1 MSVRTLIAGIVGGVV
16 LFIWG
21 SVAHVA
27 LPLGEVGFSS
37 SPNEDAVLEAMRAN
51 ITQPG
56 LYFLPWLGPEQ
67 RTDEAAMQAWA
78 EKAKRGPV
86 AFVVY
91 QTRGEGEISPAQL
104 GVEFGSNL
112 LIGLLA
118 AVVLANLT
126 GAFAVRVVMA
136 GLMGLM
142 SSLDVFVS
150 QWNWYKFPADYS
162 LAQAFVQVVGFVLM
176 GAAIAAI
183 SKQK

>member
-1 MSVRTLIAGIVGGVV
+1 MTARTLIAGIAGGVV

-27 LPLGEVGFSS
+27 LPLGELGFSPL
-37 SPNEDAVLEAMRAN
+37 PNEDALLEAMRAN

-67 RTDEAAMQAWA
+67 RADEAAMQAWA

-86 AFVVY
+86 AFIVY
-91 QTRGEGEISPAQL
+91 QTQGEGEISPAQL

-118 AVVLANLT
+118 AVMLARMSGGV
-126 GAFAVRVVMA
+126 GARALMA
-136 GLMGLM
+136 GLIGLM
-142 SSLDVFVS
+142 SSLDVLGSF
-150 QWNWYKFPADYS
+150 WTWYKFPTDYT
-162 LAQAFVQVVGFVLM
+162 LAQSFVQVVGFLLM
-176 GAAIAAI
+176 GAAIAAL
-183 SKQK
+183 SKKQ

>member
-16 LFIWG
+16 LFVWG

-27 LPLGEVGFSS
+27 LPLGEVGFSPL
-37 SPNEDAVLEAMRAN
+37 PNEDAVLEAMRAN

-67 RTDEAAMQAWA
+67 RTNAAAMQAWA

-86 AFVVY
+86 AFIVY
-91 QTRGEGEISPAQL
+91 QAQSEGEISPAQL

-112 LIGLLA
+112 LVGLIA
-118 AVVLANLT
+118 AMVLGGMSGGVGSRAL
-126 GAFAVRVVMA
+126 MA
-136 GLMGLM
+136 GLIGLM
-142 SSLDVFVS
+142 ASLDTFIS
-150 QWNWYKFPADYS
+150 FWNWYKFPTDYS
-162 LAQAFVQVVGFVLM
+162 LAQGFVQVVGFLLM

-183 SKQK
+183 AKKS